1 MRVCHAAYTVTLGY
15 FTTPLARLEARI
27 AFDRLLSRLPEIRL
41 ETPQPEWHDEL
52 VTRSMKQLVIS
63 YVMAD

>member
-1 MRVCHAAYTVTLGY
+1 MAHNFGSMPV
-15 FTTPLARLEARI
+15 
-27 AFDRLLSRLPEIRL
+27 LPEIRL

-52 VTRSMKQLVIS
+52 VTRSMRQLVIS